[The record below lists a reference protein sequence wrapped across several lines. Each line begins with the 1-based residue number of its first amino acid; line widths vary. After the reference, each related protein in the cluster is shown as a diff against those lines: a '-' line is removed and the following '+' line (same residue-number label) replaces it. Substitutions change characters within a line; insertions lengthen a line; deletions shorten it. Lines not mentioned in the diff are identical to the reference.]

1 MGEDLLSCISFLRN
15 RLFGF
20 CKKHVVSQRHSL
32 DECGD
37 SNLITDSINAPVSG
51 RNDTYHNLTK
61 KVSDFH

>member
-20 CKKHVVSQRHSL
+20 RKKHVVSQRHSL

-61 KVSDFH
+61 NVSDFH